1 VDPKKEYIAVQ
12 ETRKLGI
19 PLVAIA
25 DTNCDPDDIDYII
38 PGNDDAIRAIRL
50 ITSKIA
56 DACIEGHNL
65 AEERLRAEAD
75 VEKEKEEVKVEPF
88 LQPRGKGKDLKSSC
102 SPKGKKTKTT
112 TVLWRKNKLISRHL
126 SEGTERKDRR
136 RHDGL
141 QKGAPGKQGRSDAGC

>member
-1 VDPKKEYIAVQ
+1 MKLEKELAKLEKNLGGIKNMDELPGAVFIVDPKKEYIAVQ

-65 AEERLRAEAD
+65 AEERLRAETD
-75 VEKEKEEVKVEPF
+75 VEKEKEEVKAEPV
-88 LQPRGKGKDLKSSC
+88 PAAEGEKKGPEIIVL
-102 SPKGKKTKTT
+102 PKREEEDNDS
-112 TVLWRKNKLISRHL
+112 LM
-126 SEGTERKDRR
+126 EEE
-136 RHDGL
+136 
-141 QKGAPGKQGRSDAGC
+141 